1 MGATAGGGVMTSIA
15 AREALDWADSYS
27 RMAALL
33 DLYRETPYSEW
44 VQLLGEHWPSCDKI
58 GRHRLL
64 LRQLLPGHGPVI
76 EMMTAEELDRY
87 HALPDRLTV
96 FRGCGPNN
104 MLGASWSLSREVAA
118 SFPMLNRYRQAEPLL
133 VTAKVKKGSV
143 LAVKLDRDEL
153 EVITFQAK
161 RVSVTQL
168 AAVA

>member
-1 MGATAGGGVMTSIA
+1 MTSIA

-33 DLYRETPYSEW
+33 DLYRETPYREW
-44 VQLLGEHWPSCDKI
+44 MALLGEHWPSCDNI

-64 LRQLLPGHGPVI
+64 LRQLLPEHGPVI
-76 EMMTAEELDRY
+76 EMMTAEELDQY
-87 HALPDRLTV
+87 NALPDRLTV

-104 MLGASWSLSREVAA
+104 MLGASWSLSRDVAA

-133 VTAKVKKGSV
+133 VTAKVKRESV

-153 EVITFQAK
+153 EIITFGA
-161 RVSVTQL
+161 RRIC
-168 AAVA
+168 VAPLVPPPMR